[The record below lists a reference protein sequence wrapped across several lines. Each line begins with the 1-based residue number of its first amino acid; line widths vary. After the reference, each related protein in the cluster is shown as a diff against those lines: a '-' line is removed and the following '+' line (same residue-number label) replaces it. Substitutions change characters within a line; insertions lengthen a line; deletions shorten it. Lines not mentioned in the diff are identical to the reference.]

1 VINKLVVDT
10 LSILGIPVSFQKYSG
25 GENTYITFFEY
36 LRQGES
42 YADNLETCTGHYI
55 QVDLWCKGDY
65 TTIAKDILDKMKNAG
80 FRRTTETEIYEEE
93 TQTYH
98 KVLRFFYE
106 EEVV

>member
-1 VINKLVVDT
+1 
-10 LSILGIPVSFQKYSG
+10 
-25 GENTYITFFEY
+25 
-36 LRQGES
+36 
-42 YADNLETCTGHYI
+42 
-55 QVDLWCKGDY
+55 LWCKGDY